1 MCLLMFIHVLS
12 FPGKS
17 VDISG
22 YLPVADEL
30 ERWIPVDRPEIY
42 VGDDL
47 FLFING
53 GAEIYHEYGFVQAAA
68 LGYRSKN
75 GKSLNLELYEMTD
88 TFSAYGV
95 YSFKRGKNGKTISLG
110 ESALLEDYYLNF
122 WKGKYVVTL
131 VGFDE
136 DQETLEGIATLARI
150 VDKKIESSGG
160 LPSILNLLPVS
171 GLIKSRIKYL
181 KGHIAL
187 YNCYEFSAKNLFGL
201 REGAIGYYD
210 NFRIFV
216 FKYDNNAE
224 SLKWYKNAQNVLKES
239 QRFNNYADQKNA
251 FSVTDRKNKQVCV
264 EPFRNYILI
273 YLGNDDE
280 ERRKAFSEIHR
291 KILEPFESNN
301 Q

>member
-1 MCLLMFIHVLS
+1 MFIPVLS
-12 FPGKS
+12 FPEKS

-22 YLPVADEL
+22 YLPVAEEL
-30 ERWIPVDRPEIY
+30 EGWIPVDHPEIY

-68 LGYRSKN
+68 WEYRSKN
-75 GKSLNLELYEMTD
+75 GKSINLELYEMTD
-88 TFSAYGV
+88 PFSAYGV
-95 YSFKRGKNGKTISLG
+95 YSFKRGENGKNISVG
-110 ESALLEDYYLNF
+110 ESAQFEDYYLNF
-122 WKGKYVVTL
+122 WRGKYIATL

-150 VDKKIESSGG
+150 VDKKIESSGR
-160 LPSILNLLPVS
+160 LPPILNLLPES
-171 GLIKSRIKYL
+171 GLIQSRTKYL

-187 YNCYEFSAKNLFGL
+187 YNCYEFGAENMFGL
-201 REGAIGYYD
+201 REGASGYYD

-224 SLKWYKNAQNVLKES
+224 SLQWYKYAQNVLKES
-239 QRFNNYADQKNA
+239 QRFNNYTDQRNSI
-251 FSVTDRKNKQVCV
+251 SVIDRKNKQVYI

-280 ERRKAFSEIHR
+280 ERSKAFSEIHR
-291 KILEPFESNN
+291 KILELFESNN